1 MSRRI
6 VDGHGRSM
14 GQIRIAAFTVLVCCA
29 GVGGGCKATPPGKIE
44 TAIVTSAKHWVTVGN
59 RSEKNPLPA
68 SSENIGDGKT
78 AFSHYCV
85 ACHGLDGQNTGVPFA
100 ETMSPPIPSLASRNV
115 QSYSDGQLKSIIEN
129 GVFPSGMPAS
139 KGILTNEEIWGTV
152 LYIRHLPAAGSLGE
166 PAIYSGDQAQESGSV
181 DESKKPAFGAKRSRN
196 LAQPR

>member
-1 MSRRI
+1 
-6 VDGHGRSM
+6 
-14 GQIRIAAFTVLVCCA
+14 
-29 GVGGGCKATPPGKIE
+29 
-44 TAIVTSAKHWVTVGN
+44 
-59 RSEKNPLPA
+59 
-68 SSENIGDGKT
+68 
-78 AFSHYCV
+78 
-85 ACHGLDGQNTGVPFA
+85 
-100 ETMSPPIPSLASRNV
+100 MSPPIPSLASRNV